1 MEPTAATRSYL
12 ARWLSSGQTSLWEDP
27 VSRWVGFHQ
36 SCLNSNSLEVAVI
49 SRVAAVDTRSTTG
62 QNNRLLS
69 ELTGLEANTATTRQV
84 REELRKSEAEVTE
97 EEKN

>member
-1 MEPTAATRSYL
+1 MSPRTLEYVEW
-12 ARWLSSGQTSLWEDP
+12 ARWLSSSQTSLWEDP

-62 QNNRLLS
+62 QNNRLFS
-69 ELTGLEANTATTRQV
+69 ELTGLEANTATARQV